1 MKGLEKVLEIKGK
14 KFLFKV
20 EESGDHSDYCRY
32 EELRNEVWDE
42 PNDNM
47 AGSRNMK
54 CENFLH
60 EGSSLFIGV
69 FIQAADGGFKQD
81 KEHLVG
87 FSYGFV
93 GIQDKEIAYR
103 EPGNLQFYSQYT
115 CVRKDFEHLGLGVR
129 IKEFQK
135 EILVQIFG
143 IYTVTC
149 TYDPLTGV
157 NAYRNIHHFGMDV
170 VDYREAYYG
179 QFGGLLNRLDIPCDR
194 LFVTWDL
201 KRKIRRPEY
210 DLNFLIESGCL
221 ALEAEMRTVKGLSGP
236 IELEVVKEVNLDLDS
251 EFLLIEI
258 PVDFYLMLRETDVE
272 DEDVRNIPLEW
283 RAKTREAFK
292 TLFQRGYRISDFR
305 KVKKGNRIRD
315 FYILKKE

>member
-1 MKGLEKVLEIKGK
+1 MKGLEKVHEIKGK

-20 EESGDHSDYCRY
+20 EESGDYGDYLKY
-32 EELRNEVWDE
+32 EELRNEVWAE

-69 FIQAADGGFKQD
+69 FIQVADGGFKQD
-81 KEHLVG
+81 KGHLVG

-93 GIQDKEIAYR
+93 GIKDKNIAYR
-103 EPGNLQFYSQYT
+103 DPGNLQFYSQYT

-135 EILVQIFG
+135 EILARVFG
-143 IYTVTC
+143 ICTITC
-149 TYDPLTGV
+149 TYDPLTGI
-157 NAYRNIHHFGMDV
+157 NAHRNIHHFGMDV

-194 LFVTWDL
+194 FFVTWDL
-201 KRKIRRPEY
+201 KRKIRRPAY
-210 DLNFLIESGCL
+210 DLNSLIESGCL
-221 ALEAEMRTVKGLSGP
+221 AVEAGMKKVNGRSGPLELETVKN
-236 IELEVVKEVNLDLDS
+236 VNLDRDS

-258 PVDFYLMLRETDVE
+258 PVDFYRMLRETDVD
-272 DEDVRNIPLEW
+272 DEDIRDIPLEW
-283 RAKTREAFK
+283 REKTREAFK
-292 TLFQRGYRISDFR
+292 TLLQRGYRIVDFR
-305 KVKKGNRIRD
+305 KVKRDNRIRD
-315 FYILKKE
+315 FYILKK

>member
-14 KFLFKV
+14 KFLFRV
-20 EESGDHSDYCRY
+20 EESGDHRDYLKY
-32 EELRNEVWDE
+32 EELRNEVWAEAD
-42 PNDNM
+42 DNM

-69 FIQAADGGFKQD
+69 FSEADGGGFQQD

-93 GIQDKEIAYR
+93 GIKDKNIAYSD
-103 EPGNLQFYSQYT
+103 PGNLRFYSQYT
-115 CVRKDFEHLGLGVR
+115 CVRKDFENLGLGVR

-143 IYTVTC
+143 IHTVTC

-157 NAYRNIHHFGMDV
+157 NAFRNIHYFGMDV
-170 VDYREAYYG
+170 ADYREAYYG
-179 QFGGLLNRLDIPCDR
+179 RFGGLLNRLDIPCDR
-194 LFVTWDL
+194 FFVTWDL
-201 KRKIRRPEY
+201 KGKVRRSEF
-210 DLNFLIESGCL
+210 DLNSLIESGCL
-221 ALEAEMRTVKGLSGP
+221 AVEAEMTAVKGRSGPLELETVKN
-236 IELEVVKEVNLDLDS
+236 VNLDLNS

-258 PVDFYLMLRETDVE
+258 PVDFYRMLRETDIE

-283 RAKTREAFK
+283 REKTREAFK
-292 TLFQRGYRISDFR
+292 TLLQRGYRIVDFK
-305 KVKKGNRIRD
+305 KVKRDNRVRD
-315 FYILKKE
+315 FYILKK

>member
-1 MKGLEKVLEIKGK
+1 MEKVLEIKGK

-20 EESGDHSDYCRY
+20 EESGDHRDYLKY
-32 EELRNEVWDE
+32 EELRNEVWAE

-69 FIQAADGGFKQD
+69 FIQAEEGGFKQD

-93 GIQDKEIAYR
+93 GIKDRNIAYR
-103 EPGNLQFYSQYT
+103 DPGNLQFYSQYT
-115 CVRKDFEHLGLGVR
+115 CVRKDFEHLGLGVS

-135 EILVQIFG
+135 EILAQVFG
-143 IYTVTC
+143 ITTITC
-149 TYDPLTGV
+149 TYDPLTGI
-157 NAYRNIHHFGMDV
+157 NAHRNIRHFGMDV
-170 VDYREAYYG
+170 VDYRKAYYG

-194 LFVTWDL
+194 FFVTWDL
-201 KRKIRRPEY
+201 KRKIRRPDY
-210 DLNFLIESGCL
+210 DLNSLVESGCL
-221 ALEAEMRTVKGLSGP
+221 AVEAEMNTVKGRSGP
-236 IELEVVKEVNLDLDS
+236 LELETVKNVDLDRDS
-251 EFLLIEI
+251 QFLLIEI
-258 PVDFYLMLRETDVE
+258 PVDFYRMLRETDVE

-283 RAKTREAFK
+283 REKTREAFK
-292 TLFQRGYRISDFR
+292 TLLQKGYRIVDFR
-305 KVKKGNRIRD
+305 KVKTDKRVRD
-315 FYILKKE
+315 FYVLKKP

>member
-1 MKGLEKVLEIKGK
+1 MKGLEKVHEIKGK

-20 EESGDHSDYCRY
+20 EESGDYRDYLKY
-32 EELRNEVWDE
+32 EELRNEVWAE

-81 KEHLVG
+81 KGHLVG

-93 GIQDKEIAYR
+93 GIKDKNIAYR
-103 EPGNLQFYSQYT
+103 DPGNLQFYSQYT

-135 EILVQIFG
+135 EILARVFG
-143 IYTVTC
+143 ICTITC
-149 TYDPLTGV
+149 TYDPLTGI
-157 NAYRNIHHFGMDV
+157 NAHRNIHHFGMDV

-194 LFVTWDL
+194 FFVTWDL
-201 KRKIRRPEY
+201 KRKIRRPAY
-210 DLNFLIESGCL
+210 DLNSLIESGCL
-221 ALEAEMRTVKGLSGP
+221 AVEAGMKKVNGRSGPLELETVKN
-236 IELEVVKEVNLDLDS
+236 VNLDRDS

-258 PVDFYLMLRETDVE
+258 PVDFYRMLRETDVD
-272 DEDVRNIPLEW
+272 DEDIRDIPLEW
-283 RAKTREAFK
+283 REKTREAFK
-292 TLFQRGYRISDFR
+292 TLLQRGYRIVDFR
-305 KVKKGNRIRD
+305 KVKRDNRIRD
-315 FYILKKE
+315 FYILKK